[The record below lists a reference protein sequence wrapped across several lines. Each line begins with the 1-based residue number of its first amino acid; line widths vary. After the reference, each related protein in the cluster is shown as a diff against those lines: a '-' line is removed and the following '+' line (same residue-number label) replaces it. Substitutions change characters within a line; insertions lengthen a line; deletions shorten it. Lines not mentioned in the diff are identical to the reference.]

1 MIPIV
6 IDADPGIDDA
16 HAILMALAHPQI
28 QVLAV
33 TTVAGNVPL
42 EQATANALI
51 VLDVAEVEIPVFPG
65 CADALVFPTP
75 RRAISHGQ
83 DGLGDSGYPP
93 SRKQPMPE
101 HAALALIRLADQ
113 SPGQIT
119 LVALGPLTN
128 LSLATR
134 LDPDLPRK
142 FRRLVVMGG
151 AIRGMGNSWTP
162 ASEFNFSID
171 PEAAAIVFQQWAGLE
186 LISWETTLDH
196 GLSPQ
201 QVEQLSGNGSPR
213 AEFFR
218 RTIQNRYLKQVPG
231 VPKLFEPDPLAMAVA
246 IEPEIVRRSE
256 TRPVKIET
264 AGHLARGQS
273 VVDWFG
279 WSEWTP
285 NAKLVLEID
294 LRRFLEL
301 MTLGLA

>member
-6 IDADPGIDDA
+6 IDTDPGIDDA
-16 HAILMALAHPQI
+16 HAILMALAHPQV
-28 QVLAV
+28 QVLAL

-42 EQATANALI
+42 ERTTANALT
-51 VLDVAEVEIPVFPG
+51 VLDVAGVDIPVFPG
-65 CADALVFPTP
+65 CQDALIVPTP

-83 DGLGDSGYPP
+83 DGLGDSGYPA
-93 SRKQPMPE
+93 SGRQPELE
-101 HAALALIRLADQ
+101 HAALALIRLADRY
-113 SPGQIT
+113 PGQIT

-128 LSLATR
+128 LALATR
-134 LDPDLPRK
+134 LDPGLPRK

-162 ASEFNFSID
+162 ASEFNFYVD
-171 PEAAAIVFQQWAGLE
+171 PEAAAIVFQHWEGLE

-201 QVEQLSGNGSPR
+201 QVEQLTGISSPL
-213 AEFFR
+213 AKFFR

-231 VPKLFEPDPLAMAVA
+231 RLQLFEPDPLAMAVA
-246 IEPEIVRRSE
+246 IEPEIVRRIE
-256 TRPVKIET
+256 TRPVKVET
-264 AGHLARGQS
+264 TGLLTRGQS

-285 NAKLVLEID
+285 NARLVLEVD
-294 LRRFLEL
+294 KSRFQEL
-301 MTLGLA
+301 LALGLA

>member
-6 IDADPGIDDA
+6 IDTDPGIDDA

-28 QVLAV
+28 QVLAL

-51 VLDVAEVEIPVFPG
+51 VLDVTQAEIPVFPG
-65 CADALVFPTP
+65 CEDALAFPTP
-75 RRAISHGQ
+75 RRAISHGR

-93 SRKQPMPE
+93 SQKKPIAE
-101 HAALALIRLADQ
+101 HAALALIRLANE

-128 LSLATR
+128 LALATR
-134 LDPDLPRK
+134 LEPDLPRK

-162 ASEFNFSID
+162 ASEFNFYVD

-186 LISWETTLDH
+186 LVSWETTLDH

-201 QVEQLSGNGSPR
+201 QVEQLIGIGSPR
-213 AEFFR
+213 AEFFH

-231 VPKLFEPDPLAMAVA
+231 VPQLFEPDPLAMAVA
-246 IEPEIVRRSE
+246 IEPEIVRRAE
-256 TRPVKIET
+256 IRPVKIET
-264 AGHLARGQS
+264 AGTLTRGQS

-279 WSEWTP
+279 WSEWSP
-285 NAKLVLEID
+285 NANLVLEID
-294 LRRFLEL
+294 KTRFLEL
-301 MTLGLA
+301 LALGLA